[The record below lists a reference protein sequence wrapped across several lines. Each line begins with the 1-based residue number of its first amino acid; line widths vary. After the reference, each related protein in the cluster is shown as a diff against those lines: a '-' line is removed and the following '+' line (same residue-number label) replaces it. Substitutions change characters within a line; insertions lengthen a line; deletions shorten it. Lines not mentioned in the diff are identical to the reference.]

1 MDFRGIARRDRQGV
15 RPGSKLQ
22 YAQYLSTALAH
33 VISRGQDQVGLALLD
48 RQLRSMLPPGATLTH
63 LNQLYAS
70 IEAIVPRPT
79 TTMAP
84 GLRELFE
91 RCRRRGV
98 LLLISDFLMDDLE
111 EVFGVLRLFR
121 HRGWEVIILH
131 LVHPEEER
139 LPEAAAFRFEGMEAE
154 GRVDCSPAEIRAI
167 YRDRFAAH
175 LAMVR
180 QLALAGACD
189 YRRVSTAIPY
199 LQTLGG
205 FLGGTS
211 GFVTGVHDLSSLLGN
226 RDRGRRGRRAA
237 GHPLAD
243 QASARAHAALHAA
256 FRPRSGPPAAGQAS
270 APRSAGPR
278 PADAGRG
285 DARAG
290 RGPAVL
296 RTAAAGRRSPA
307 GRYRADRAGRREPEH
322 GRHGRRHAADCPGAD
337 LGGQSVFA
345 V

>member
-1 MDFRGIARRDRQGV
+1 MTTQVPSRFLDLRALASLERMRFTTRQRIEGSYSGCHTSRQHGGAGEFADYREYSGSEDLRRLDWKVLGRTGKTFVRIYEEETNLLCTLALDASGSMDFRGIARRHPQADPLREYPARQAGA
-15 RPGSKLQ
+15 PSSKLQ
-22 YAQYLSTALAH
+22 YAQYLCSALAH
-33 VISRGQDQVGLALLD
+33 VITRGQDQVGLALLD
-48 RQLRSMLPPGATLTH
+48 GRLRSMLPPGATLTH
-63 LNQLYAS
+63 LNRLYAS
-70 IEAIVPRPT
+70 IEELVSRPT
-79 TTMAP
+79 TVMAP

-111 EVFGVLRLFR
+111 DVFGVLRLFR

-154 GRVDCSPAEIRAI
+154 GRVDCSPAEIRVS

-205 FLGGTS
+205 FL
-211 GFVTGVHDLSSLLGN
+211 VE
-226 RDRGRRGRRAA
+226 
-237 GHPLAD
+237 
-243 QASARAHAALHAA
+243 
-256 FRPRSGPPAAGQAS
+256 
-270 APRSAGPR
+270 
-278 PADAGRG
+278 
-285 DARAG
+285 RAG
-290 RGPAVL
+290 
-296 RTAAAGRRSPA
+296 S
-307 GRYRADRAGRREPEH
+307 
-322 GRHGRRHAADCPGAD
+322 
-337 LGGQSVFA
+337 
-345 V
+345 

>member
-1 MDFRGIARRDRQGV
+1 MTISVQSRFLDLRALAALERMRFTTRHRIEGSYSGCHTSRQQGGAGEFVDYREYSGSEDLRRLDWKVLGRTGKAFVRIHEEETNLLCTLALDTSGSMDFRGIVRRDPKAGS
-15 RPGSKLQ
+15 PSSKLQ

-33 VISRGQDQVGLALLD
+33 VISSGQDQVGLALLD
-48 RQLRSMLPPGATLTH
+48 GELRSMLPPGATLTH
-63 LNQLYAS
+63 MSQLYAS
-70 IEAIVPRPT
+70 IEEITPRPST
-79 TTMAP
+79 SMAP
-84 GLRELFE
+84 GLRGLFE

-139 LPEAAAFRFEGMEAE
+139 LPEAAAFRFEGMEGE
-154 GRVDCSPAEIRAI
+154 GRIDCSPAEIRAT

-205 FLGGTS
+205 FL
-211 GFVTGVHDLSSLLGN
+211 VE
-226 RDRGRRGRRAA
+226 
-237 GHPLAD
+237 
-243 QASARAHAALHAA
+243 
-256 FRPRSGPPAAGQAS
+256 
-270 APRSAGPR
+270 
-278 PADAGRG
+278 
-285 DARAG
+285 RAG
-290 RGPAVL
+290 
-296 RTAAAGRRSPA
+296 
-307 GRYRADRAGRREPEH
+307 
-322 GRHGRRHAADCPGAD
+322 
-337 LGGQSVFA
+337 
-345 V
+345 